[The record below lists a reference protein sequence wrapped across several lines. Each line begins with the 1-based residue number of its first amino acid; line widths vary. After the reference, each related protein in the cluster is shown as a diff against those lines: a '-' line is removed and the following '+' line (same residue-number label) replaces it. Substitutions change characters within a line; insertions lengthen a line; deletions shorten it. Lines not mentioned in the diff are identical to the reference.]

1 MASRVL
7 TANSARDG
15 ATVVATGLF
24 RAARGQCSTRLLTL
38 TFTAG
43 NQPTVTRLSL
53 NQPARANI

>member
-24 RAARGQCSTRLLTL
+24 RAARGQCSTRLL
-38 TFTAG
+38 
-43 NQPTVTRLSL
+43 
-53 NQPARANI
+53 